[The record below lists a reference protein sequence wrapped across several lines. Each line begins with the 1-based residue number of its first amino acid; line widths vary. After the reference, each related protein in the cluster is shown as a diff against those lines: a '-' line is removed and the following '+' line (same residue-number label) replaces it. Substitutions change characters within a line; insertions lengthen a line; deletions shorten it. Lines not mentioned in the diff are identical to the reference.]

1 MQSWNTIHLEVSYFS
16 SRTYIFFHNL
26 FKNIFVASSGRGLAF
41 YKYSA
46 EEMKKQEAERKP
58 EKEFYYTG
66 NVGSIRKGSG
76 HDVDQYKEI
85 AGQIM
90 KEIENK
96 DEATEVW
103 PETVQVD
110 IKEGK
115 KETEATWTKR
125 KDKEDFL
132 HGGHY

>member
-1 MQSWNTIHLEVSYFS
+1 
-16 SRTYIFFHNL
+16 
-26 FKNIFVASSGRGLAF
+26 
-41 YKYSA
+41 
-46 EEMKKQEAERKP
+46 MKKQEAERKP

-90 KEIENK
+90 KKIENK
-96 DEATEVW
+96 DEDTEVW